1 MTDKT
6 KRKILKYLPI
16 SILGSLYGC
25 KSQNKDVLKTN
36 NTPKKI
42 INFKMVTSFPRNL
55 PGADLPAQKL
65 AKK

>member
-25 KSQNKDVLKTN
+25 KSQNKDVVKTN
-36 NTPKKI
+36 N
-42 INFKMVTSFPRNL
+42 
-55 PGADLPAQKL
+55 AQKKL
-65 AKK
+65 